1 LFLFRQFSIINYKKL
16 LRINSINSII
26 YCVCRIYY
34 IGFEKNI
41 SNLYYL
47 KKWNCQYYYGLHFTV
62 MGGWKICK
70 SSYVKPRLLKIC
82 EQKSFF
88 CAQIHWAYRNWARER
103 DTTHSRSNNR
113 FVYIFDF
120 VLIRY
125 PVLRDKFVTIMTY
138 ENPEDIGIHA
148 SQLASVSL
156 RRRVSFFFVK
166 QLKQTEGRFNWMA
179 LFLEPGQDNPG
190 IQ

>member
-1 LFLFRQFSIINYKKL
+1 VRK
-16 LRINSINSII
+16 
-26 YCVCRIYY
+26 Y
-34 IGFEKNI
+34 IGLIE
-41 SNLYYL
+41 
-47 KKWNCQYYYGLHFTV
+47 TE
-62 MGGWKICK
+62 
-70 SSYVKPRLLKIC
+70 R
-82 EQKSFF
+82 E
-88 CAQIHWAYRNWARER
+88 RER

-125 PVLRDKFVTIMTY
+125 PVLRDKFVTIVTY
-138 ENPEDIGIHA
+138 ENPEDIGIRA